1 MIHVIFQLV
10 IFRQTKQVTIL
21 HIYQVTHCS
30 KADIHFCQK
39 FDNFLFS
46 CFEIVLIRRTHTAA
60 QSNAQSLSKAR
71 TYGSEMGCTVGR
83 TPGGLTVRRGRGVL
97 GLGGLRLCEG
107 VRGRVRAC
115 FTLTL
120 TQNFFS
126 ITRTIFFLT
135 IGHNNFGNKIPFIF
149 VLKKIIEKYISWP
162 QAEFTHI

>member
-1 MIHVIFQLV
+1 MYIAILGYKAQLRPSSYVIGVIFQLV

-97 GLGGLRLCEG
+97 GLGGLRACEG
-107 VRGRVRAC
+107 VWGRVRAC
-115 FTLTL
+115 EGVWGRVLPWPFCS
-120 TQNFFS
+120 S
-126 ITRTIFFLT
+126 IF
-135 IGHNNFGNKIPFIF
+135 N
-149 VLKKIIEKYISWP
+149 LKMV
-162 QAEFTHI
+162 